1 MTQTHLD
8 LSGPLD
14 ALREKEFDD
23 PVREFIRFL
32 YQELIGVDST
42 EHVQA
47 QRHERSLARTA
58 QRNGTRSKTLTTK
71 SGDIDLAIPKLRK
84 GSYFPSFLVR
94 RRRIDQALHAVTGA
108 YVEGDSTRRV
118 DDLFEALGAD
128 SGISKSEVSR
138 ICATLDKV
146 LEAFRTRDLS
156 HQGFP
161 YLVLDATY
169 VKARVNKRV
178 VSRAVVVAMGVG
190 ASGRREIL
198 GVAVG
203 DSEDAVFWGE
213 FLASLKARGLSGVQ
227 LVISDSHAGLKAAIE
242 RYLSGGAAWQRCR
255 VHFKSNVFAKVLRT
269 QASMV
274 SAIIST
280 IFAQPDTDHVEA
292 QVAEVATMLRR
303 SFPEVSTMLLDAAED
318 ITAFRHFPQAHW
330 KKLWSS
336 NAIERLNAAI
346 KQRTRVVGIF
356 PNDAAALRLITTVCV
371 DEHDEWLAAERRYMS
386 QESMELLRNP
396 TATVTPIALATNE

>member
-1 MTQTHLD
+1 MTQPNLD
-8 LSGPLD
+8 LSGLLD
-14 ALREKEFDD
+14 ALREKEIDD

-32 YQELIGVDST
+32 YQELIEVDST

-58 QRNGTRSKTLTTK
+58 QRNGTRMKTLTTK
-71 SGDIDLAIPKLRK
+71 SGDVDLAIPKLRK
-84 GSYFPSFLVR
+84 GSYFPSFLVK
-94 RRRIDQALHAVTGA
+94 RRRIDQALHAVVAEA
-108 YVEGDSTRRV
+108 YVEGVSTRRV

-138 ICATLDKV
+138 ICATLDKD
-146 LEAFRTRDLS
+146 LEAFRTRELS
-156 HQGFP
+156 HHAFP

-169 VKARVNKRV
+169 VKARVNRRV

-190 ASGRREIL
+190 ADGRREIL
-198 GVAVG
+198 GIAIG

-213 FLASLKARGLSGVQ
+213 FLMSLKERGLSGVQ
-227 LVISDSHAGLKAAIE
+227 LVISDSHAGLTAAIN
-242 RYLSGGAAWQRCR
+242 RYFSGAAWQRCR
-255 VHFKSNVFAKVLRT
+255 VHFKRNVLAKVPRT

-280 IFAQPDTDHVEA
+280 IFAQPDAEHVED
-292 QVAEVATMLRR
+292 QVKEVATMLKK
-303 SFPEVSTMLLDAAED
+303 SFPEVSEILLDAAED

-336 NAIERLNAAI
+336 NAIERLNAGI

-356 PNDAAALRLITTVCV
+356 PNDAAALRLITAVCV
-371 DEHDEWLAAERRYMS
+371 DEHDEWLATERRYMS
-386 QESMELLRNP
+386 QESMELLSDAP
-396 TATVTPIALATNE
+396 ASITPIALATNE